1 MQVCVGQK
9 YYYYEND
16 SDESLNV
23 FQILK
28 VRRKEVIGVLN
39 GKSTIKVKQD
49 TLKNYT
55 LIKPDG
61 YLTISIVELGD
72 KNEDVIVTL
81 CRKQDG
87 DGVTKPFAICRQG
100 IADVFGNQILKDDSV
115 FLIGTSVNA
124 DNCPTNVDFNM
135 VSACD
140 KIKSYKIVACYSE
153 DSLEKTLS
161 LIDTKVFDET
171 LFHLYNK
178 SPNIIKLMGINLPV
192 YGFCKSLKE
201 LLEFNDFEYDYLK
214 AFNINKVPFKL
225 EIELGYDNIMINS
238 DQLKYLEDIANCHM
252 INMYIMKYDKTINLN
267 LVKRN
272 YIMISDST
280 KQVYIIA
287 YDSGEHLDKS
297 QTELYKYIRDSIFDA
312 KKKMSPIMAYNKNKV

>member
-9 YYYYEND
+9 YYYYENE
-16 SDESLNV
+16 SDDSLNV

-28 VRRKEVIGVLN
+28 VRRKEVIGILN
-39 GKSTIKVKQD
+39 GKSTVKIKPD
-49 TLKNYT
+49 TLKKHT

-87 DGVTKPFAICRQG
+87 DGVTKPFAVCRQG
-100 IADVFGNQILKDDSV
+100 IADVFANQIIKDDSV

-135 VSACD
+135 ISACD
-140 KIKSYKIVACYSE
+140 RIKSYKIIACYSE
-153 DSLEKTLS
+153 DSLDKTLS
-161 LIDTKVFDET
+161 LIDTTVFDET

-178 SPNIIKLMGINLPV
+178 SPNLIKLMDINLPV

-201 LLEFNDFEYDYLK
+201 LLEFNNFEYDYLK
-214 AFNINKVPFKL
+214 AFNINQVPFALDSKVVN
-225 EIELGYDNIMINS
+225 DNTII
-238 DQLKYLEDIANCHM
+238 DPEQLKYLEDIANCH
-252 INMYIMKYDKTINLN
+252 ILNTYIMKYDKTINLN